1 MNLLRT
7 IKFAFA
13 NLTVN
18 KVRSFLTMLGIIIGV
33 GSVITIM
40 AVGAGAQ
47 SYIFNQ
53 IESFGTNLVSIIPGA
68 SEEAGPPAAMFGIEI
83 TTLNYDDAKELKKI
97 PHLIY
102 VTPYANGNANV
113 SYKNLS
119 KNVTFSGV
127 TSDYIKIEDTELSM
141 GRFITPEENEGV
153 SKVVVLGG
161 EVYDKLFLDENPLE
175 KRIKINNENFLVI
188 GVMKKKGSSLLSS
201 QDSQVYMPIRTAQK
215 VMLGV
220 NHVSLI
226 RGKVDERSNM
236 PMVVSEINQLLQKR
250 HNIKDPSKVD
260 FTIRGMDQ
268 ALDIIGNVTNALNL
282 FLGAIAAISLIVGGI
297 GIMNIMLVNVTE
309 RTREI
314 GLRKALGAKTGDILT
329 QFLLESIIMTF
340 TGGFIGII
348 IGAIFSALIA
358 LIAQL
363 VGYHWELIISPF
375 SVFISVFVAIAI
387 GVIFGYY
394 PARKA
399 ARLNVIEALRYE

>member
-1 MNLLRT
+1 MNFFKT

-13 NLTVN
+13 NLIVN

-53 IESFGTNLVSIIPGA
+53 IESFGTNLVSIMPGA
-68 SEEAGPPAAMFGIEI
+68 SEEAGPPAALFGIEI
-83 TTLNYDDAKELKKI
+83 TTLSYDDVKELKKI
-97 PHLIY
+97 PHLIF

-113 SYKNLS
+113 LYKNLS

-127 TSDYIKIEDTELSM
+127 TSDYVQIEDTELSM
-141 GRFITPEENEGV
+141 GRFITPEEDESV

-161 EVYDKLFLDENPLE
+161 EVYEKLFLDENPLE
-175 KRIKINNENFLVI
+175 KRVKINNENFLVI
-188 GVMKKKGSSLLSS
+188 GVMKKKGSSFLSN
-201 QDSQVYMPIRTAQK
+201 QDSQIYMPVRTAQK

-226 RGKVDERSNM
+226 RGKVDERNNM
-236 PMVVSEINQLLQKR
+236 PMVVSEIEKLLQKR
-250 HNIKDPSKVD
+250 HNIKDPGKID
-260 FTIRGMDQ
+260 FTVRGMDQ

-314 GLRKALGAKTGDILT
+314 GLRKALGAKNGDIMT

-340 TGGFIGII
+340 IGGFIGII
-348 IGAIFSALIA
+348 VGAIFSAIIA
-358 LIAQL
+358 LIAQF

-387 GVIFGYY
+387 GIIFGYY
-394 PARKA
+394 PARRA
-399 ARLNVIEALRYE
+399 AMLNTIEALRYE